1 MKIKFTNKE
10 LDLSAPA
17 IMGIVNVTPDS
28 FYDGGKYATEE
39 ALLQQCNSMIQ
50 EGADIL
56 DIGGYSTRSQATAVS
71 EEEELKRVIPAVSA
85 IRKHFPETII
95 SVDTF
100 RAKVATEAVNT
111 GADLINDISGGGFSL
126 SEKDKFFQTIA
137 SLNVPYILMH
147 IQGTPETMQQNP
159 HYENIM
165 VELKI
170 FFSEKIKK
178 AKQAGIKQIIIDPGF
193 GFGKNLEHNYTILK
207 ELFELKDFNLPI
219 LAGVSRKSMIYKIT
233 NNTPATALNGT
244 TIVNTIAL
252 MNGADILRVHD
263 VKEAKEAVKIV
274 NFIKNLK

>member
-39 ALLQQCNSMIQ
+39 ALLQQCNKMIQ

-56 DIGGYSTRSQATAVS
+56 DIGAYSTRFQATAVS
-71 EEEELKRVIPAVSA
+71 EEEELKRLIPAVSA

-100 RAKVATEAVNT
+100 RPKVATEAVST
-111 GADLINDISGGGFSL
+111 GADLINDISGGGFSS
-126 SEKDKFFQTIA
+126 SEKDSFFQTIA

-207 ELFELKDFNLPI
+207 ELFELKDFNIPI

-233 NNTPATALNGT
+233 ENTPATALNGT

>member
-39 ALLQQCNSMIQ
+39 ALLQQCNKMIQ

-56 DIGGYSTRSQATAVS
+56 DIGGYSTRSQAVSVS
-71 EEEELKRVIPAVSA
+71 EEEELKRSIPAIQT
-85 IRKHFPETII
+85 IRKHFPKAII
-95 SVDTF
+95 SIDTF
-100 RAKVATEAVNT
+100 RPKVAMEAVNT

-170 FFSEKIKK
+170 FFSEKIKR

-207 ELFELKDFNLPI
+207 ELFKLKDFNLPI
-219 LAGVSRKSMIYKIT
+219 LAGVSRKSMINKIT